1 MLPFKHTND
10 RFFRQKNYYLLEV
23 FEFFV
28 ILLYKSHEDIIG
40 IWLQYPI
47 GEEGN
52 KNMTIWNKTNLMP
65 LHYQDSILFLEAGY
79 TLQDKM
85 NP

>member
-10 RFFRQKNYYLLEV
+10 RFFRQKNYYFLKV

-28 ILLYKSHEDIIG
+28 ILLYKSHQNIIG
-40 IWLQYPI
+40 IWLLYPI